1 MTTKTGLYCALLR
14 PLVSDHRYGAPL
26 PKDEVIRRTPLNSN
40 DIGPAKRAFD
50 DLRKFAFIIDYG
62 NRGVMLDSSNF
73 DALADFL
80 HDRCSRDSW
89 PIWEIKTKLKHY
101 EGWDDHDWADDGG
114 IE

>member
-1 MTTKTGLYCALLR
+1 MPSR
-14 PLVSDHRYGAPL
+14 
-26 PKDEVIRRTPLNSN
+26 I
-40 DIGPAKRAFD
+40 
-50 DLRKFAFIIDYG
+50 
-62 NRGVMLDSSNF
+62 
-73 DALADFL
+73 FL